1 MPWEATLDLRWPRPT
16 LVTAVALLAMVVL
29 LAAPLA
35 GVPAYAVLVIVAM
48 LAMNGL
54 GQIAGR
60 IRRLERLLSTDEAD
74 IAALAASYPSA
85 SRNSPGRRGPI
96 EAGIEDAIAGYQ
108 RAGYSEAEAKSMA
121 REVLRIQVKD
131 AGGWSA

>member
-16 LVTAVALLAMVVL
+16 LVTVVALLALVVL

-35 GVPAYAVLVIVAM
+35 GVPAYAVLVIVTL
-48 LAMNGL
+48 LALNGL
-54 GQIAGR
+54 GQLAGR

-85 SRNSPGRRGPI
+85 SLNPPGRRGPI
-96 EAGIEDAIAGYQ
+96 EAGIEDAIAGYR
-108 RAGYSEAEAKSMA
+108 RAGYTEAEAKSMA